1 MITSTS
7 VNIVQEI
14 LNLFQIE
21 VSGSSINP
29 SGILG
34 HKVNVC
40 SARVCERV
48 LNDHSNECEQWHLQ
62 RGLFQIE
69 VSDDLSWHGCT
80 IFDLEYDYWQDCEWA
95 FT

>member
-1 MITSTS
+1 MITPTS
-7 VNIVQEI
+7 VNIVRAI
-14 LNLFQIE
+14 RNLFQIE
-21 VSGSSINP
+21 VSGSSIHP
-29 SGILG
+29 SGI
-34 HKVNVC
+34 HKVNDC

-69 VSDDLSWHGCT
+69 VSDDPSRHGCT
-80 IFDLEYDYWQDCEWA
+80 ICDLEYDYWQDCEWA